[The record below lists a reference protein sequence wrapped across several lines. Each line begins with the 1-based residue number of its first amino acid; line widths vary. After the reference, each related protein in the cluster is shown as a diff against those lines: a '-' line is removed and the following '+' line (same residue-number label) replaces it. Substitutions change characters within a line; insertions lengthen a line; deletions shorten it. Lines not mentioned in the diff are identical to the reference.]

1 MRNLTGGDYDDN
13 EYTEDPKPAS
23 PVSQGSSAVRVPS
36 DSPKCDNEG
45 NSEMEH
51 PFKNEVEIKGFPV
64 PYPMHGGGYCGPGY
78 GGGYGCGDGFG
89 GGIGGLLVGAL
100 LGRGGFGF
108 GGGWGGP
115 GWGGGCGDGNRV
127 LETAILQQLGNV
139 QAAVPLTALQTQA
152 QVAESTGSINNTT
165 LQQTLMLGGEIAR
178 SSLAA
183 QQGFSNV
190 KDSVQNSF
198 AVLNTAVAGVNAAV
212 NVGTLTTAIAIRD
225 DGDKT
230 RALISSIDRDNLS
243 RQLTVAENTITE
255 LRLHQGR
262 KDDQHAIEIQ
272 MTNNQNQNQLQFQA
286 QAQGISFLHHG
297 LAECN
302 QLARATNQN
311 VLVGNQGVTATGPQT
326 ANPTNVKV

>member
-1 MRNLTGGDYDDN
+1 MRNLTGGDYDD
-13 EYTEDPKPAS
+13 EYTQETPKPAG
-23 PVSQGSSAVRVPS
+23 PVSADSPDVHVSP
-36 DSPKCDNEG
+36 DSPKHDDEG
-45 NSEMEH
+45 ASEMEH

-64 PYPMHGGGYCGPGY
+64 PYPMHGGYGPGY
-78 GGGYGCGDGFG
+78 GGGCGYGDGFG

-100 LGRGGFGF
+100 LGRGFGF
-108 GGGWGGP
+108 GGGFGGGNWG
-115 GWGGGCGDGNRV
+115 GGGCGDGGRV

-178 SSLAA
+178 ASLAG
-183 QQGFSNV
+183 QQGFANV
-190 KDSVQNSF
+190 KDAVQASF
-198 AVLNTAVAGVNAAV
+198 AVLNSNIAGVNAAV

-230 RALISSIDRDNLS
+230 RALISSIDRDNLN

-255 LRLHQGR
+255 LRLNQCRREDTHGL
-262 KDDQHAIEIQ
+262 EIQ

-286 QAQGISFLHHG
+286 QAQGIGFLHHG

-311 VLVGNQGVTATGPQT
+311 VLVGNQGVTTTGPQT

>member
-13 EYTEDPKPAS
+13 EYPEDPKPAS
-23 PVSQGSSAVRVPS
+23 PVSQGPSAVRVPS
-36 DSPKCDNEG
+36 DSPKHDDEG
-45 NSEMEH
+45 DSEMDN

-64 PYPMHGGGYCGPGY
+64 PYPMHGGY
-78 GGGYGCGDGFG
+78 GGGYGGGCGFGGDGFG

-100 LGRGGFGF
+100 LGRGFGF
-108 GGGWGGP
+108 GGGFGG
-115 GWGGGCGDGNRV
+115 GYGGGGGCGDNGRV

-178 SSLAA
+178 ASLAG
-183 QQGFSNV
+183 QQGFANV

-198 AVLNTAVAGVNAAV
+198 AVLNAAV
-212 NVGTLTTAIAIRD
+212 QNATSATNIGTLTTAIAIRD

-230 RALISSIDRDNLS
+230 RALISSIDRDNLN

-255 LRLHQGR
+255 LRLNQCRREDTHGL
-262 KDDQHAIEIQ
+262 EIQ

-286 QAQGISFLHHG
+286 QAQGLGWLQHG
-297 LAECN
+297 LNECN
-302 QLARATNQN
+302 QWAKATNAQVNIGSGTLTGAAQN
-311 VLVGNQGVTATGPQT
+311 AAPVNAKL
-326 ANPTNVKV
+326 

>member
-1 MRNLTGGDYDDN
+1 MRNLTGGDYDD
-13 EYTEDPKPAS
+13 EYTEKPKPDN
-23 PVSQGSSAVRVPS
+23 PVSADSPAVHVSS
-36 DSPKCDNEG
+36 DSPKHDDEG
-45 NSEMEH
+45 ASEMEH

-64 PYPMHGGGYCGPGY
+64 PYPMHGGYCGH
-78 GGGYGCGDGFG
+78 GGAGWGGDGFG

-100 LGRGGFGF
+100 LGRGGFGGF
-108 GGGWGGP
+108 GGGWGG
-115 GWGGGCGDGNRV
+115 GGNWGGGCGDGGRV

-178 SSLAA
+178 ASLAG
-183 QQGFSNV
+183 QQGFANV
-190 KDSVQNSF
+190 KDAVQASF
-198 AVLNTAVAGVNAAV
+198 AVLNSNIAGVNTAV

-230 RALISSIDRDNLS
+230 RALISSIDRDNLN

-255 LRLHQGR
+255 LRLNQCRREDTHG
-262 KDDQHAIEIQ
+262 IEIA

-311 VLVGNQGVTATGPQT
+311 VLVGNQGVTTTGPQT

>member
-1 MRNLTGGDYDDN
+1 MRNLTGGDYDD
-13 EYTEDPKPAS
+13 ECTEDPKPAG
-23 PVSQGSSAVRVPS
+23 PVSQGSSAVHV
-36 DSPKCDNEG
+36 SPHSPEHNDEG

-51 PFKNEVEIKGFPV
+51 PFKNEVEIKGI
-64 PYPMHGGGYCGPGY
+64 PYPMPMHGGYCGPGY

-100 LGRGGFGF
+100 LGRGFGF
-108 GGGWGGP
+108 GGGFGGGP

-183 QQGFSNV
+183 QQGFANV

-198 AVLNTAVAGVNAAV
+198 AVLNSNIAGVNAAV

-230 RALISSIDRDNLS
+230 RALISSIDRDNLN

-255 LRLHQGR
+255 LRLNQCRREDTHGL
-262 KDDQHAIEIQ
+262 EIQ

-286 QAQGISFLHHG
+286 QAQGINFLHHG